1 MTNARREL
9 ARTLRA
15 PPGGGIGPGLG
26 TSGAGLPEP
35 RCGHAGSRRTT
46 TRRLVGIA
54 IAVAVIAIL
63 LISAV
68 PIAAV
73 TSPAARPST
82 APTSPAESS
91 PGAAPAAPAAAPG
104 PIDRAALCLLG
115 TDPSCLPTGAPTSDP
130 VPAATG
136 SSWTNVTPRSGSPNP
151 PGRFLPS
158 MTYFPDGHE
167 DVLFGGY
174 GELGSGPWN
183 FYQDTWTFT
192 DGVWSEAISNSS
204 CTSTTCPSPR
214 AGAMMTYYPPDDA
227 VLLFG
232 GYVYSP
238 SITYI
243 PFNDTWLFYDGTW
256 HNISSTAGAAP
267 SPRFE
272 GSMVWDSLDDYALL
286 FGGSTAT
293 GASLGDTWSFNGT
306 WHNISAEV
314 GSEVPT
320 RRAGA
325 AISNS
330 PSGYIMLYGGETNG
344 VVISDTSQCGYSLV
358 AYWFYHGNWSEM
370 PIQYACIYVPRAAP
384 SVNGTFPPCGRVEAA
399 LGWSPPNNRFVLFG
413 GIGPEI
419 ESSCSG
425 FQGFLNDTW
434 TYVNPPGAGFNWG
447 NETIGNPQ
455 PAARYEMASASDF
468 SYRYFVIF
476 GGWDGSGGGLADT
489 WRYFALVGAKLTGPS
504 NIDTSGNPSFLLPF
518 TTTGFGGSG
527 NLDYWFSI
535 QGLKTGN
542 SLSGTG
548 CTNLTDRT
556 NTTLPYDGTDAVT
569 CEATAASYNVYRLTV
584 HVWDVDDSTDQ
595 ATANWTFTVS
605 PPEIFAIYS
614 QYSGYFY
621 SQLSFPDKLG
631 FLAIVAGAP
640 ANSVNV
646 TIDGVVYYLNPR
658 SGAPDWWDL
667 SINIQDL
674 SPGPNVVSALAAF
687 GENWTLNASYTI
699 NVIRTPDW
707 LADIFIFPTVTQ
719 KITSKGA
726 GPYNETYSISESWSW
741 SLDKA
746 LAFAL
751 PIPLATGNY
760 SLVPGLQVALVAT
773 SSGNISLTGGLSLA
787 PPKISLGP
795 VNLQLTAVVSL
806 KGSFTLSTSSGG
818 DVEGINW
825 VSAVAQISVVGKFS
839 GSVPIYGFSVL
850 GVSIGFTLEV
860 EVDPSISLDLLLAPT
875 TPGFDEFISGI
886 AIKIDHFF
894 GSFSLP
900 LTVAV
905 KFSIGFASVE
915 LGGTISVALEFI
927 SNTGLSIADGWV
939 NGSIFVKASALFW
952 SDTWNLLSGTI
963 YHWTDPPSGDASVM
977 PDVAL
982 PGYDNGTNTTWVPQE
997 RYYATPGYDSNV
1009 WNSTS
1014 TEGTAVSDIYPNTEV
1029 TAVAS
1034 SSGTYLFYSNDDVEQ
1049 SVQDGLEVSGLDLS
1063 GTSNS
1068 LGGVPAPADP
1078 GFEISSPQATRLPDG
1093 DLYVLWNALPMA
1105 ETTLG
1110 GPIDLT
1116 RLDVHGATYDP
1127 TTGVWGAV
1135 RDWTTWG
1142 LAESFLV
1149 DATGGTPEIGVLVS
1163 HSFLVGST
1171 TPEQLVVYDLTS
1183 GAEIDN
1189 ASVTGQATLVALR
1202 GAVGQGVFREADGNY
1217 TTVAL
1222 GSGVTTPP
1230 AFASPIGGSLV
1241 SATYAIGS
1249 TSTLVL
1255 LYRGANGSLLSLYEP
1270 GSATTLATLSVG
1282 PDAFDAQAIADGAT
1296 FYVFLRTSNGI
1307 QGWTE
1312 SGGAFLNLT
1321 TITEAGVESYA
1332 PVQLASGILI
1342 YSLTETG
1349 NSSAP
1354 TVDLDFAEIGANIA
1368 PVPSA
1373 GPASTPAG
1381 GVSNA
1386 TALLYLVVAA
1396 AGVALLLSVI
1406 WIRTRRRAPGSP
1418 PAGAAGSRLPE
1429 PEPAAEGASPPP
1441 DTPRGAD

>member
-1 MTNARREL
+1 
-9 ARTLRA
+9 
-15 PPGGGIGPGLG
+15 
-26 TSGAGLPEP
+26 
-35 RCGHAGSRRTT
+35 
-46 TRRLVGIA
+46 
-54 IAVAVIAIL
+54 
-63 LISAV
+63 
-68 PIAAV
+68 
-73 TSPAARPST
+73 
-82 APTSPAESS
+82 
-91 PGAAPAAPAAAPG
+91 
-104 PIDRAALCLLG
+104 
-115 TDPSCLPTGAPTSDP
+115 
-130 VPAATG
+130 
-136 SSWTNVTPRSGSPNP
+136 
-151 PGRFLPS
+151 
-158 MTYFPDGHE
+158 MTYYPAGHE
-167 DVLFGGY
+167 DLLFGGY
-174 GELGSGPWN
+174 GEIGSGPWT

-192 DGVWSEAISNSS
+192 NGVWAEAIANSS
-204 CTSTTCPSPR
+204 CTSTTCPAPR

-243 PFNDTWLFYDGTW
+243 PFNDTWLFYDGVW
-256 HNISSTAGAAP
+256 HNVSSTAGPAP
-267 SPRFE
+267 SARFE

-286 FGGSTAT
+286 YGGSTAT
-293 GASLGDTWSFNGT
+293 GSSLGDTWSFNGT
-306 WHNISAEV
+306 WHNISTEV

-320 RRAGA
+320 PRAGA

-344 VVISDTSQCGYSLV
+344 IVISDSGQCGYSLV
-358 AYWFYHGNWSEM
+358 AYWFYDGTWSEM
-370 PIQYACIYVPRAAP
+370 PIEYPCIYVPRSAP
-384 SVNGTFPPCGRVEAA
+384 SVNGTFPPCGRVNAA

-419 ESSCSG
+419 ESTCTG

-434 TYVNPPGAGFNWG
+434 TYVNPPGAGFDWG

-455 PAARYEMASASDF
+455 PPARYEMASASDF

-476 GGWDGSGGGLADT
+476 GGWGGAGGGLADT
-489 WRYFALVGAKLTGPS
+489 WRYFALVGAKLTGPTD
-504 NIDTSGNPSFLLPF
+504 IDTSGNPSFLLPF

-542 SLSGTG
+542 SLSGSG
-548 CTNLTDRT
+548 CTNLTDRV
-556 NTTLPYDGTDAVT
+556 NSSLPYDGTASIT
-569 CEATAASYNVYRLTV
+569 CQATAASYNVYRLTV
-584 HVWDVDDSTDQ
+584 HVWDVDDAADQ

-621 SQLSFPDKLG
+621 SQISFPDNLG
-631 FLAIVAGAP
+631 FLAIVAGQP
-640 ANSVNV
+640 AKSVNV
-646 TIDGVVYYLNPR
+646 TLDGIEYYLNPR

-674 SPGPNVVSALAAF
+674 SPGPNVVSALASF
-687 GENWTLNASYTI
+687 GENWTLNATYTI

-719 KITSKGA
+719 KITTKGA
-726 GPYNETYSISESWSW
+726 GPYNESYSISESWTW

-773 SSGNISLTGGLSLA
+773 STGNLSLTGGLSLA

-795 VNLQLTAVVSL
+795 VNLQLTAVISL

-818 DVEGINW
+818 DVDGINW

-850 GVSIGFTLEV
+850 GVSIGFTLEI

-894 GSFSLP
+894 GSLSLP

-915 LGGTISVALEFI
+915 LGGTISVALELV

-939 NGSIFVKASALFW
+939 NGTIFVKASALFW

-963 YHWTDPPSGDASVM
+963 YHWTDPPSGDASAA
-977 PDVAL
+977 PGVAF
-982 PGYDNGTNTTWVPQE
+982 PGYDNGTNSTWVPQE
-997 RYYATPGYDSNV
+997 RYYAVPGYDASV

-1034 SSGTYLFYSNDDVEQ
+1034 SSGTYLFYSNDDVQE
-1049 SVQDGLEVSGLDLS
+1049 SVEDGLEVSGLALS
-1063 GTSNS
+1063 TTSNQ
-1068 LGGVPAPADP
+1068 LTPTPAPSDP
-1078 GFEISSPQATRLPDG
+1078 GFEITSPQATRLPDG

-1105 ETTLG
+1105 EASLG
-1110 GPIDLT
+1110 SPIDLS
-1116 RLDVHGATYDP
+1116 RLDVHGAWYDP
-1127 TTGVWGAV
+1127 VTGVWGPV
-1135 RDWTTWG
+1135 HDWTTWG

-1171 TPEQLVVYDLTS
+1171 TPEQLVVYDLDS
-1183 GAEIDN
+1183 GAELDN
-1189 ASVTGQATLVALR
+1189 SSVTGEANLVALR
-1202 GAVGQGVFREADGNY
+1202 GQAGEGVVRGADGNY
-1217 TTVAL
+1217 STIAL
-1222 GSGVTTPP
+1222 DSGVSAAP
-1230 AFASPIGGSLV
+1230 AFVSPIGGSLV

-1255 LYRGANGSLLSLYEP
+1255 LYRGANGSLVSLYEP
-1270 GSATTLATLSVG
+1270 GTGTTLATLTLG
-1282 PDAFDAQAIADGAT
+1282 PDAFDAQAMTDGST
-1296 FYVFLRTSNGI
+1296 FYVFLRTSTGI
-1307 QGWTE
+1307 LGWTE
-1312 SGGAFLNLT
+1312 SGGVWQNLT
-1321 TITEAGVESYA
+1321 SINEAGVVSYA

-1342 YSLTETG
+1342 YSLVATG

-1354 TVDLDFAEIGANIA
+1354 TVDLDFAEIGASLPAVTSASSA
-1368 PVPSA
+1368 PTS
-1373 GPASTPAG
+1373 SS
-1381 GVSNA
+1381 GVSNSA
-1386 TALLYLVVAA
+1386 ALLYLVVAA
-1396 AGVALLLSVI
+1396 AGVGLLLAGI
-1406 WIRTRRRAPGSP
+1406 WIRTRGRGPGSP
-1418 PAGAAGSRLPE
+1418 PSGAVSPGVSRDPVPPTE
-1429 PEPAAEGASPPP
+1429 DANPPASPPP
-1441 DTPRGAD
+1441 GAG